1 MKFRLFE
8 NQSHRIQVFIEAESG
23 EEAVQKWIQSR
34 GDGFDFKDLDEYF
47 IYYEVESQDK
57 K

>member
-1 MKFRLFE
+1 MKFRLLE
-8 NQSHRIQVFIEAESG
+8 NQSHRVQVFIEAES
-23 EEAVQKWIQSR
+23 EEQAVQKWIQSR

-47 IYYEVESQDK
+47 IYYEVESHNK

>member
-1 MKFRLFE
+1 MKFRLLE
-8 NQSHRIQVFIEAESG
+8 NQSHRVQVFIEAESE

-47 IYYEVESQDK
+47 IYYEVESHNK